1 MRRDA
6 DRRKVVL
13 CRLAVFVLPLVSV
26 GAPAFAGPIT
36 DADCSQPQHAQR
48 IINHCSGLQFKAA
61 DEKLTVLFEK
71 TLAALND
78 EKNRERL
85 KTSQDAWLHYR
96 DAQCAMKAGLHD
108 HGSVYSM
115 IYTTCAR
122 LLTEARITELQ
133 SFLDCDLGSDPAK
146 CGR

>member
-1 MRRDA
+1 MLRRLSA
-6 DRRKVVL
+6 FAL
-13 CRLAVFVLPLVSV
+13 SLVFVC
-26 GAPAFAGPIT
+26 APAFADPIT

-48 IINHCSGLQFKAA
+48 IINHCSSLQFKAA
-61 DEKLTVLFEK
+61 DERLTALYEK
-71 TLAALND
+71 TLAALDD

-85 KTSQDAWLHYR
+85 KTSQDAWQQYR

-122 LLTEARITELQ
+122 LSTEARISELQ
-133 SFLDCDLGSDPAK
+133 SFLDCDLGTDPAK
-146 CGR
+146 CGK